1 MCCFLFFFSTA
12 LPSFIGTR
20 RTETGLRHSVVRA
33 PSFRESRER
42 VRLGD
47 TVPKSLATVLE
58 KRLLLHFT
66 GMGSEIQ
73 IRHLHRCQRQKCRG
87 HAAGNDTLP
96 FSMNF
101 CFRSSSELQGEV
113 EPT

>member
-1 MCCFLFFFSTA
+1 MWL
-12 LPSFIGTR
+12 
-20 RTETGLRHSVVRA
+20 ERHHSERA
-33 PSFRESRER
+33 RER
-42 VRLGD
+42 VHLDD

-58 KRLLLHFT
+58 KRLLLYFT
-66 GMGSEIQ
+66 EIGPKIQ
-73 IRHLHRCQRQKCRG
+73 IRHPHHCQRLKSRG

-113 EPT
+113 DPT